1 MLTIA
6 VQSRMASFTKCNQ
19 VLLGIGASMTTK
31 LLVMHLELAH
41 CAAILTSPSISAQ
54 DPFTD
59 EFVFAWTDS
68 LPSHA
73 IDSQTHALRFRLFS
87 GVKNWTKRKTHR
99 SSTSGLLPSRLAPAK
114 KSAQII
120 SRQ

>member
-1 MLTIA
+1 MDA
-6 VQSRMASFTKCNQ
+6 MQSCMASRTECNQ
-19 VLLGIGASMTTK
+19 VLLGIGPAVTTE
-31 LLVMHLELAH
+31 LLVVHFEFTH
-41 CAAILTSPSISAQ
+41 CAAKLTPPSISGQ

-59 EFVFAWTDS
+59 KFVFAWIDS

-73 IDSQTHALRFRLFS
+73 IDSQTHALRFRLCS

-99 SSTSGLLPSRLAPAK
+99 SSTAGLLPSRFAPAR